1 MAPSGGGETSLLNS
15 MTRRLHS
22 ALQTKYCSSGE
33 VLFNGCFATDSVIRS
48 ICSYVPQDDEGLLP
62 FLTVRETLRFAAC
75 LRLPSWMSKSEKMRR
90 AESILLRLGLKDCAD
105 TIVGSDLVRGISGD
119 ERRRVSIAIQILTD
133 PRVLLLDEPTSGLD
147 AFTASSIIE
156 VLRGFALEGRTIILT
171 LHQARS
177 DLFQAFGTVLLLA
190 RSGDVVYSGQASG
203 MLIISILSVSSAPKR
218 PILLTSPSISSQ
230 SIRGRL

>member
-33 VLFNGCFATDSVIRS
+33 VLFNGCVATDSVIRS

-105 TIVGSDLVRGISGD
+105 TIVGSDHPNSPPGTLGFVPSVWHCPLTGKKRRCCLLWPSVRN
-119 ERRRVSIAIQILTD
+119 
-133 PRVLLLDEPTSGLD
+133 
-147 AFTASSIIE
+147 ASSF
-156 VLRGFALEGRTIILT
+156 RFCR
-171 LHQARS
+171 
-177 DLFQAFGTVLLLA
+177 FQVP
-190 RSGDVVYSGQASG
+190 RND
-203 MLIISILSVSSAPKR
+203 
-218 PILLTSPSISSQ
+218 Q
-230 SIRGRL
+230 SF